1 MNLPSFKNEEIDRK
15 IGISDL
21 LGMLELK
28 KP

>member
-15 IGISDL
+15 IGIPDL